1 MYSKLKIL
9 YRLWNCLDHLLVREG
24 AAVGCFM
31 EEGEFGAEGN
41 SCSSTA
47 VPVPPRCH
55 AHGTQTAR
63 TEQVLCPYH
72 SPVMARQLSSDKA
85 GTWPSQDPRLGWGKC
100 GTMLGAG
107 TPATQLRQGLSSLTH
122 VLREELRPQ
131 SLPALML
138 HVWARAAQ
146 PDCIRAGLEYGQP
159 NPQERERTCR
169 ASQCSQSPG
178 TAHLWVTQLKT
189 WANSIYK
196 LSNTWKLSKVLAS
209 LWSLPYQENAT
220 SQIIFWDPS
229 VGRCWTLEHSTGASH
244 PPADMT
250 EVENV
255 WITSPSR
262 YNEEIATINKL

>member
-1 MYSKLKIL
+1 MSYVLKIKNPL
-9 YRLWNCLDHLLVREG
+9 QALKLFGPSARQRRSSC
-24 AAVGCFM
+24 GCFM
-31 EEGEFGAEGN
+31 EEGDFGAEGN

-138 HVWARAAQ
+138 H
-146 PDCIRAGLEYGQP
+146 
-159 NPQERERTCR
+159 
-169 ASQCSQSPG
+169 
-178 TAHLWVTQLKT
+178 
-189 WANSIYK
+189 
-196 LSNTWKLSKVLAS
+196 
-209 LWSLPYQENAT
+209 
-220 SQIIFWDPS
+220 F
-229 VGRCWTLEHSTGASH
+229 
-244 PPADMT
+244 
-250 EVENV
+250 
-255 WITSPSR
+255 
-262 YNEEIATINKL
+262 